1 MTQRQTTRTKYL
13 TDKMPH
19 KQFKMAK
26 CIMRKNYFNLQ
37 NDLHLLNKNTISQK
51 AVLFRFFDDFSMI
64 CSNLNLRERENY
76 FH

>member
-1 MTQRQTTRTKYL
+1 
-13 TDKMPH
+13 MPN

>member
-1 MTQRQTTRTKYL
+1 
-13 TDKMPH
+13 MPN

-26 CIMRKNYFNLQ
+26 CIMRKNYFNFK
-37 NDLHLLNKNTISQK
+37 NDPHLLNKNTISQK